1 MLLFKLIRNIG
12 PKYIRDFFGIRETS
26 YNLRRNVVNLNTT
39 QRKTILGWLAVTL
52 EFSKSVIAF
61 LR

>member
-26 YNLRRNVVNLNTT
+26 YNLRRNGVNLNTT
-39 QRKTILGWLAVTL
+39 QRKPILGWLAVTL

>member
-26 YNLRRNVVNLNTT
+26 YNFRRNGVNLNTKET
-39 QRKTILGWLAVTL
+39 NFGMASRNT
-52 EFSKSVIAF
+52 
-61 LR
+61 